1 MFNLYKPSGC
11 ISNVQN
17 RAKVCSNYQVIRKMA
32 GVALSVVV
40 EKLNEFAPENLAEKW
55 DNVGL
60 LIEPFTKR

>member
-1 MFNLYKPSGC
+1 MFNLYKTSGN
-11 ISNVQN
+11 ISNIQY
-17 RAKVCSNYQVIRKMA
+17 RAKAISTSPVVRKMA
-32 GVALSVVV
+32 GIALSVVV